1 MNKNNIITALL
12 IIAVAALVAIEFSIV
27 ASMQQQK
34 RLEQKMFQF
43 HKGTI
48 NTAEGLLRDALFEM
62 IKYLKSTKLM

>member
-34 RLEQKMFQF
+34 RLEEKTDSI
-43 HKGTI
+43 KGYC
-48 NTAEGLLRDALFEM
+48 EEV
-62 IKYLKSTKLM
+62 Y